1 LVATYG
7 NNYKHWKNM
16 SAGKDK
22 LPPPAG
28 PYAHFRRAGNLIFV
42 SGQLP
47 VKWDGELATEIGA
60 ATAQAIENLRTVLQ
74 VAGADLVNVVKT
86 TVFLADIRDFAA
98 MNEVYAR
105 YFGAQPPARSS
116 FQVAALPKG
125 ARVEIE
131 AIAAVE

>member
-1 LVATYG
+1 
-7 NNYKHWKNM
+7 M

-28 PYAHFRRAGNLIFV
+28 PYSHFRRAGNLIFV

-74 VAGADLVNVVKT
+74 SAGADLANVVKT

-98 MNEVYAR
+98 MNEMYAR

>member
-1 LVATYG
+1 MNVETTQ
-7 NNYKHWKNM
+7 
-16 SAGKDK
+16 

-28 PYAHFRRAGNLIFV
+28 PYAHFRRAGRLVFV

-60 ATAQAIENLRTVLQ
+60 ATVQAIENVRTVLHA
-74 VAGADLVNVVKT
+74 AGLELQHVVKV

-98 MNEVYAR
+98 MNEAYAR
-105 YFGAQPPARSS
+105 YFGVQPPARSC

-125 ARVEIE
+125 ARLEIE
-131 AIAAVE
+131 AIADDGNAP